1 MHGLI
6 DPSTSSKI
14 SRALLDEVKELAKQ
28 FQRKFQ
34 RIPAFMEVCGSHT
47 MSLARTGVKKA
58 LQDDIRLISG
68 PGCPVCVTDQ
78 AAIDAMI
85 SLTDGDD
92 RIICTFGDM
101 MRVPGSYGTLMQAKT
116 EGKDIRVVY
125 SPIDA
130 VRIAEQNQQKEV
142 IFLGIGFETTIP
154 TLAAALKEAEE
165 KKIRNFSIWM
175 SAKLTEP
182 ILRHLL
188 NNKEVALDG
197 FLLPGH
203 VSMVMGRKHF
213 EFLATEYHL
222 PGVISGFEAM
232 ELLSSLRR
240 LLLLALEQNALV
252 VNDYRNVVSEE
263 GNKHAKYWMNHY
275 FSLCDEPWRGIGI
288 IAQSGMDIREEYRQF
303 NAKEKF
309 SVPMRS
315 PRKTKC
321 RCGEVIRGLID
332 PPECV
337 LFGKA
342 CTPLNPIG
350 PCMVSSEGSC
360 AAYYQYMREE

>member
-101 MRVPGSYGTLMQAKT
+101 MRVPGSNGTLMQAKA

-154 TLAAALKEAEE
+154 ILAAALKEAEE
-165 KKIRNFSIWM
+165 NEVRNFSIWM
-175 SAKLTEP
+175 STKLTEP

-213 EFLATEYHL
+213 EFLAAEYHL
-222 PGVISGFEAM
+222 PGVISGFEAI

-240 LLLLALEQNALV
+240 LLVLALDQNALV
-252 VNDYRNVVSEE
+252 MNEYRNVVSEE

-288 IAQSGMDIREEYRQF
+288 IPQSGMDFREEYRPF

-309 SVPMRS
+309 SVPMQS

-332 PPECV
+332 PPECA